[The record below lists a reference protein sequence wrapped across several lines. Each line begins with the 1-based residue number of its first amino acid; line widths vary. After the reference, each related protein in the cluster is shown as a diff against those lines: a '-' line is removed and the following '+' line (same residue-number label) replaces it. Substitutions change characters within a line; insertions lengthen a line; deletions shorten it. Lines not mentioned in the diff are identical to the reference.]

1 MTIDSVQGFWE
12 MAIEASFKPVT
23 IHVHLSCHL
32 DLEYMQYSTN
42 TTVNQIYQSF
52 LSGFGSIEELALY

>member
-23 IHVHLSCHL
+23 IHVHLSCNL

-42 TTVNQIYQSF
+42 ATVNQIYQSF
-52 LSGFGSIEELALY
+52 LSEFALSEI